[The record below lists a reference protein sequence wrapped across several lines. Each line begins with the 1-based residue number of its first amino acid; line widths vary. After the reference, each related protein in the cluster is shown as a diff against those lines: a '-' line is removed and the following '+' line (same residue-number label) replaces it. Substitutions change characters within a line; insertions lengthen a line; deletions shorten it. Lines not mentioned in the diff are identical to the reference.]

1 VVTGR
6 KPSIEHVDLT
16 AAAWRKA
23 SASDNQAECV
33 RVAQHDAYVLLDDSK
48 NPSPASGD
56 ALVLAP
62 NEWRGFR
69 DALVGR

>member
-1 VVTGR
+1 MGTGR
-6 KPSIEHVDLT
+6 KPSIETVDLV

-48 NPSPASGD
+48 HPAPASGD
-56 ALVLAP
+56 ALVLSP
-62 NEWRGFR
+62 TEWRAFR
-69 DALVGR
+69 NTLVGR